1 MVWWRTGLRI
11 GHWQLSIGGRK
22 TDDRIHRRDATDA
35 EKATAWPNYGL
46 AVLEFFSQPK
56 AGGSRPFRE
65 RYLICGS
72 EFFNGVIIQYHQ
84 LNMRLLLVE
93 DEKKVADFIVRGLRA
108 ERYAVDV
115 AYDGNAGWELAS
127 GVDYD
132 LIILD
137 LMLPGLSG
145 AELLGRLR
153 RQGRTGAVLVLTA
166 RDAMP
171 DKVQTFEAGAD
182 DYLTK
187 PFAFEELLVRV
198 KALLRRP
205 PANRTHVLR
214 VADLEVDRLTQ
225 QVRRGGRKIDLTSKE
240 YSLLEYL
247 ASHSGRVLSRTMI
260 IEHVWDESFEGLT
273 NIVDVYVRH
282 LRQKV
287 DEPYEQKLIRTVR
300 GVGYC
305 LSENGHA

>member
-1 MVWWRTGLRI
+1 
-11 GHWQLSIGGRK
+11 
-22 TDDRIHRRDATDA
+22 
-35 EKATAWPNYGL
+35 
-46 AVLEFFSQPK
+46 
-56 AGGSRPFRE
+56 
-65 RYLICGS
+65 
-72 EFFNGVIIQYHQ
+72 
-84 LNMRLLLVE
+84 
-93 DEKKVADFIVRGLRA
+93 
-108 ERYAVDV
+108 
-115 AYDGNAGWELAS
+115 
-127 GVDYD
+127 
-132 LIILD
+132 
-137 LMLPGLSG
+137 
-145 AELLGRLR
+145 LGRLR

-166 RDAMP
+166 RDATP
-171 DKVQTFEAGAD
+171 DKVQAFEAGAD

-225 QVRRGGRKIDLTSKE
+225 QVRRGGKKIELTSKE

-247 ASHSGRVLSRTMI
+247 AAHSGRVLSRTMI

-305 LSENGHA
+305 LSENGQT